1 LKLIGIPN
9 MLVSSD
15 RTGTAGAR
23 CQGAQDPNGEIEK
36 FQTAIWTR

>member
-15 RTGTAGAR
+15 RTQRPARDHDGALVLS
-23 CQGAQDPNGEIEK
+23 
-36 FQTAIWTR
+36 